1 MHGSGVPGEIR
12 GLQTLH
18 DKYGKLPWAEVVKP
32 AAQLAREGFEVNE
45 DLVRAMDR
53 ATADTDNFLVNDDS
67 WAIDFAPDG
76 ERVEL
81 GDVITR
87 KRFADTLDKIAD
99 EGPDAFY
106 TGDIA
111 TTMID
116 ALRAEGGTMALDDLQ
131 NYTVAMRQPRQIQLQ
146 DYTFTSSGAPSSGAI
161 MLNILKTLGG
171 YPDFEEP
178 PTDNLSSH
186 RLNEA
191 MRFAYALVSDSNR
204 RRFAPKKDES

>member
-1 MHGSGVPGEIR
+1 M
-12 GLQTLH
+12 H

-32 AAQLAREGFEVNE
+32 SAQLAREGFEVNE
-45 DLVRAMDR
+45 DLVMFMDKT
-53 ATADTDNFLVNDDS
+53 TADTDNFLVNDES

-76 ERVEL
+76 QRVKL
-81 GDVITR
+81 GDTITR

-106 TGDIA
+106 TGSIA

-116 ALRAEGGTMALDDLQ
+116 ALRAEGGTMTLDDLQ
-131 NYTVAMRQPRQIQLQ
+131 NYTVIMRQPKQIQLQ

-178 PTDNLSSH
+178 GTDNLSSH

-191 MRFAYALVSDSNR
+191 MRFAYALVSSGKR
-204 RRFAPKKDES
+204 RRFVFFFLKKKGGKEANLKK